1 MLREAL
7 RYPLAGDGAGRTIAV
22 GALLSALGILVVPAV
37 LVAGYLGRVLASSAA
52 GEAAPPGI
60 ATPAGLLVHGL
71 KSALVSG
78 VYTGVVVAS
87 GLAVGLA
94 GVAAVTSGDTAL
106 VLVGLALLLVVG
118 LAALGLL
125 WLPVWFFVPAALA
138 RLADAGSVRAALDVR
153 AVASVATDRRYLARW
168 AVGFG
173 LFFVGWS
180 AYRLAAG
187 VAFGLVPS
195 PLTSLTAVPSLVAHA
210 LGAGVN
216 FYCHV
221 AAFHAFGRG
230 YGAAAGTLE
239 EAADVT
245 STEKVTDATSTE
257 RAPAVTSTAADR
269 STGQDA
275 GAGSA
280 CRGRQ
285 DEAWGAEAERW
296 RLERLRERERAR
308 AERRSDA
315 E

>member
-7 RYPLAGDGAGRTIAV
+7 RYPLAGEGARRTIAV
-22 GALLSALGILVVPAV
+22 GALLSALGILVVPAI
-37 LVAGYLGRVLASSAA
+37 LVAGYLGQVLASSAA
-52 GEAAPPGI
+52 GEAEPPGF
-60 ATPAGLLVHGL
+60 AAPGGLLVHGL

-94 GVAAVTSGDTAL
+94 GVAAVTSGEIAL

-118 LAALGLL
+118 LATLGFL

-138 RLADAGSVRAALDVR
+138 RLADAGSVRAALEVR

-173 LFFVGWS
+173 LFFLGWS

-195 PLTSLTAVPSLVAHA
+195 PLASLTAVPSLVAHA

-230 YGAAAGTLE
+230 YGAATDALE
-239 EAADVT
+239 ESPDT
-245 STEKVTDATSTE
+245 TLTEEMPDATSME
-257 RAPAVTSTAADR
+257 GAPGG
-269 STGQDA
+269 STGADA
-275 GAGSA
+275 SAGSA
-280 CRGRQ
+280 GRDRPDQ
-285 DEAWGAEAERW
+285 AWGAEAERW
-296 RLERLRERERAR
+296 RRERRLERERVR
-308 AERRSDA
+308 AERRSDV